1 MKKNKDFKSI
11 EDMVMYALSDMAMVL
26 KVDGVEEIKDIEERK
41 IQENVYDVNDP
52 EYYERRGQQGGLL
65 DRDNIKGE
73 VSIVGNEVLL
83 NVTNDTLVSEFSYDS
98 PQGTYLD
105 EIIEYGT
112 GVKTPYGEPRPFIQ
126 PTIEELEERNIIE
139 NILKSRLDYIK

>member
-1 MKKNKDFKSI
+1 MKKNRDFNSI
-11 EDMVMYALSDMAMVL
+11 EGLVMYALSDVATVL
-26 KVDGVEEIKDIEERK
+26 KVDAVEEIKDIEERK
-41 IQENVYDVNDP
+41 IQENVYDVY
-52 EYYERRGQQGGLL
+52 EGEYERRYKNGGLG

-73 VSIVGNEVLL
+73 VSIIGNEVLL

-126 PTIEELEERNIIE
+126 PTIEEIEERNIIE
-139 NILKSRLDYIK
+139 NILKSRLDYIE

>member
-1 MKKNKDFKSI
+1 MKENRDFKSI
-11 EDMVMYALSDMAMVL
+11 EEMVMYALSDIATVL
-26 KVDGVEEIKDIEERK
+26 KVDAVEEIKDIEERK
-41 IQENVYDVNDP
+41 IQENVYDVYESN
-52 EYYERRGQQGGLL
+52 YYKRREKQGGLL
-65 DRDNIKGE
+65 DRDNINGE
-73 VSIVGNEVLL
+73 ISIMGNEVLL

-98 PQGTYLD
+98 SQGTYLD

-126 PTIEELEERNIIE
+126 PTIEELEERSVIE

>member
-1 MKKNKDFKSI
+1 MKKNRDFNSA
-11 EDMVMYALSDMAMVL
+11 EELVMYALSDMATVL
-26 KVDGVEEIKDIEERK
+26 KIDGVEEIKDIEERK
-41 IQENVYDVNDP
+41 IQENVYDVYDP
-52 EYYERRGQQGGLL
+52 EYERRYKNKGLG

-73 VSIVGNEVLL
+73 VSIIGNEVLL
-83 NVTNDTLVSEFSYDS
+83 NVTNDTLVSELSYDS

-139 NILKSRLDYIK
+139 KILKSRLDYIK